1 MVDQEYQ
8 PYRSVLLSKGELAEL
23 NRLNF
28 GRAVRDITW
37 LWLQIITAWGIA
49 AFQPRWWIIVLA
61 AAFVGNRY
69 YSLFIIGHDGLHRR
83 LHPRQGV
90 NDLVNDLFVL
100 GPLAAITRINR
111 RNHMRHHGTLA
122 CADDPDTYKY
132 QPRWRV
138 GPLAFLFSITG
149 VPFVFRAI
157 KNVYSGNAE
166 TAVTTSPR
174 HAPRDYFIVIGW
186 QILLCATLT
195 MLFGWW
201 GYPVMWLLPVY
212 VFTFAADITRVFC
225 EHSSE
230 GDALHDRLVTFA
242 GNRFELALFAPMNM
256 NHHVAHHLWPSIP
269 YYNLPKATE
278 ALYANVSER
287 LTDVPAP
294 LRRQSYL
301 AYLRT
306 CFARSRSGSID

>member
-174 HAPRDYFIVIGW
+174 HALYRHWVADFA
-186 QILLCATLT
+186 LCDFDHA
-195 MLFGWW
+195 
-201 GYPVMWLLPVY
+201 
-212 VFTFAADITRVFC
+212 I
-225 EHSSE
+225 
-230 GDALHDRLVTFA
+230 RLVGLSGDVVAA
-242 GNRFELALFAPMNM
+242 GLCVHVRSR
-256 NHHVAHHLWPSIP
+256 HHASV
-269 YYNLPKATE
+269 
-278 ALYANVSER
+278 
-287 LTDVPAP
+287 
-294 LRRQSYL
+294 
-301 AYLRT
+301 LRT
-306 CFARSRSGSID
+306 FF